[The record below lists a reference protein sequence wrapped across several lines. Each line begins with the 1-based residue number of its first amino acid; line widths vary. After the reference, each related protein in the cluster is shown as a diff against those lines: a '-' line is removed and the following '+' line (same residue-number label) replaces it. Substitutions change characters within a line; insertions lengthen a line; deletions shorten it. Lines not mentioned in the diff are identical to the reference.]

1 MTIDEI
7 ADDLKDQVKGMQR
20 AGVDPDSASWE
31 RTEGII
37 LTINEA
43 KAILSLL
50 NRPYGEPTRQGTTGP
65 AGA

>member
-7 ADDLKDQVKGMQR
+7 ADDLKDQVKGMER
-20 AGVDPDSASWE
+20 VRVDPDSASWD
-31 RTEGII
+31 RTEGVI

-43 KAILSLL
+43 KFILSLL
-50 NRPYGEPTRQGTTGP
+50 NRPYGEQTKQGTTGP